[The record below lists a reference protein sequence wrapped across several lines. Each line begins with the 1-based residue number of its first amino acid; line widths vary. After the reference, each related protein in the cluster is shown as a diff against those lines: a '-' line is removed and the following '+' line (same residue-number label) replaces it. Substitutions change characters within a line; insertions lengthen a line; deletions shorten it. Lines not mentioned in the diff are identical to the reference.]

1 MYNYNINFGCVKVK
15 LKEKMDAKNI
25 TVNQMSKMTNV
36 AYDIIK
42 KYYYGRNYSISM
54 EILAKFCF
62 ILDCKIGDILEYI
75 PSKTLVR

>member
-1 MYNYNINFGCVKVK
+1 MYNYNIDFGYVKVK

-75 PSKTLVR
+75 PYKTLVR

>member
-1 MYNYNINFGCVKVK
+1 MYNYNINFGYVKVK

>member
-1 MYNYNINFGCVKVK
+1 MYNYNIDFGYVKVK

>member
-1 MYNYNINFGCVKVK
+1 MYNYNINFGYVKIK

-62 ILDCKIGDILEYI
+62 ILDSKIGDILEYI

>member
-1 MYNYNINFGCVKVK
+1 MYNYNIDFGYEKVK